1 MNGADNPQQH
11 ERYDIV
17 EIDGRTIMQETRRKT
32 VALLVAA
39 AIAPL
44 IASGSF
50 AQTTTA
56 STSNLNFGQALE
68 AMKAGK
74 SVARQGW
81 NARNMKIFIER
92 RDGFEPSI
100 CMVNAQGRKQ
110 PGWLASQPDM
120 LGEDWSVVDY

>member
-1 MNGADNPQQH
+1 MQQN
-11 ERYDIV
+11 
-17 EIDGRTIMQETRRKT
+17 RRKT

-44 IASGSF
+44 TLSGSF
-50 AQTTTA
+50 AQTTQA
-56 STSNLNFGQALE
+56 STWKLNFGQAIE

-74 SVARQGW
+74 SVARHGW
-81 NARNMKIFIER
+81 NAGNMKIFIEK

-100 CMVNAQGRKQ
+100 CMLNAQGRKQ